1 VTGGHSL
8 PEPSTL
14 RALAA
19 QLPVDLGE
27 GQAQTLCRYAALLV
41 KWNAVYNLT
50 SIERHDQVLSLHL
63 LDSLAIVPHIV
74 RETAGRAV
82 RVLDVGSG
90 GGLPGIPLAI
100 ALASAHVTV
109 TDKVQKKI
117 AFLRQVKLELLLNNV
132 EVVRSRVEN
141 WDAPQGFDVV
151 TARAFAPLAELVRLT
166 RHLCAPTGF
175 WAAMKGAHPADE
187 INELPAEV
195 EVFAAIRLRVPS
207 LAAERHLILIR
218 PVIRPTT
225 RQRGD

>member
-1 VTGGHSL
+1 VTRGNALLES
-8 PEPSTL
+8 STL
-14 RALAA
+14 RTLAA

-41 KWNAVYNLT
+41 RWNTVYNLT
-50 SIERHDQVLSLHL
+50 SIERHDQVLTLHL

-74 RETAGRAV
+74 RETAGRAA

-100 ALASAHVTV
+100 ALPSALITV
-109 TDKVQKKI
+109 ADKVQKKI

-132 EVVRSRVEN
+132 EVVCSRVEN
-141 WDAPQGFDVV
+141 WNAPQRFDVV

-166 RHLCAPTGF
+166 RHLRAPTGF

-187 INELPAEV
+187 INALPADV
-195 EVFAAIRLRVPS
+195 EMFAAIRLRVPS
-207 LAAERHLILIR
+207 LAAERHLILMR
-218 PVIRPTT
+218 PLT
-225 RQRGD
+225 RRRGD